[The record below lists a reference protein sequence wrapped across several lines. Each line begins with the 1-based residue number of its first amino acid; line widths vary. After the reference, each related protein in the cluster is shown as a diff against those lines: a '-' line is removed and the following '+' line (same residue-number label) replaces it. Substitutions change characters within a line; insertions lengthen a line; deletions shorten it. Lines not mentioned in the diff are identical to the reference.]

1 MNVEF
6 PLLRHGSEVSRNGSG
21 VQFGLGDAELVVTS
35 VMGLLEERE
44 AAARVRAEELRAE
57 AERVLA
63 QLAEAEGVLERR
75 F

>member
-1 MNVEF
+1 M
-6 PLLRHGSEVSRNGSG
+6 
-21 VQFGLGDAELVVTS
+21 TS